1 MFILYDIE
9 KELTISDYKPISGL
23 ITGKT
28 IQQLID
34 ILENLENALDNA
46 SIYHSDLLEIAL
58 SDDVILIK
66 RKLFSMSIH
75 SMSSG
80 TIAGII
86 GNTKYSQI
94 DIAVNK
100 ALQYTY
106 NCDGSEL
113 LIMPYNYQS
122 VCNLV
127 LECYTGKRTTDI

>member
-1 MFILYDIE
+1 MFILYDTK

-23 ITGKT
+23 ITGNT
-28 IQQLID
+28 VQQLID

-46 SIYHSDLLEIAL
+46 SIYHSDLLELAL
-58 SDDVILIK
+58 SNDVILIK

-75 SMSSG
+75 TMSGG

-86 GNTKYSQI
+86 GNTRYSQI
-94 DIAVNK
+94 DTAINK

-106 NCDGSEL
+106 NCDGGEL
-113 LIMPYNYQS
+113 LIIPYNYES

-127 LECYTGKRTTDI
+127 LECYTGKRKTDV

>member
-1 MFILYDIE
+1 MFILYDTK
-9 KELTISDYKPISGL
+9 KELTISEYKPISGL

-28 IQQLID
+28 AQQLID
-34 ILENLENALDNA
+34 ILENLENAIDNA
-46 SIYHSDLLEIAL
+46 SIYHSDLLELAL
-58 SDDVILIK
+58 SNDVILIK

-75 SMSSG
+75 ALSSG

-86 GNTKYSQI
+86 GSTKYLQI

-113 LIMPYNYQS
+113 LIMPYNYES

-127 LECYTGKRTTDI
+127 LECYTGKRTIKE

>member
-1 MFILYDIE
+1 M
-9 KELTISDYKPISGL
+9 
-23 ITGKT
+23 
-28 IQQLID
+28 ID

-46 SIYHSDLLEIAL
+46 SIYHSDLLELAL
-58 SDDVILIK
+58 SNDIILIK

-75 SMSSG
+75 TMSGS

-86 GNTKYSQI
+86 NNTKYLQI

-113 LIMPYNYQS
+113 LIMPYNYES

-127 LECYTGKRTTDI
+127 LECYTGKRTIKE

>member
-23 ITGKT
+23 ITGKAA
-28 IQQLID
+28 QQLID

-46 SIYHSDLLEIAL
+46 SIYHSDLLELAL
-58 SDDVILIK
+58 SNDVILIK

-75 SMSSG
+75 TMSSS

-113 LIMPYNYQS
+113 LTVPYNYKS

-127 LECYTGKRTTDI
+127 LECYTGKRKI